1 MLEWLSTIFHR
12 GTIFASM
19 TSSCNGE
26 GKTEKKK
33 QLRKLKRI
41 EELGS
46 RESRRDVP
54 VDVCTKV
61 GTEEKWT
68 AKWEIILFSLILYS
82 IAPRTPTLV
91 HTLWKLKAKE
101 YSGLSLPEGQGG
113 AHWRTTD
120 CLVWCFAILCVCSLS
135 HVWLCAT
142 PRTVGHQV
150 PLSMMFSRQEFC
162 NGLPFFPPGYL
173 PDPGIKP
180 TLPCISGNVR
190 WVLCHWVKW
199 LESHLL
205 LEALSPHWVR

>member
-61 GTEEKWT
+61 GTERSEQQNGK
-68 AKWEIILFSLILYS
+68 LFS
-82 IAPRTPTLV
+82 
-91 HTLWKLKAKE
+91 
-101 YSGLSLPEGQGG
+101 
-113 AHWRTTD
+113 
-120 CLVWCFAILCVCSLS
+120 F
-135 HVWLCAT
+135 
-142 PRTVGHQV
+142 
-150 PLSMMFSRQEFC
+150 PLFC
-162 NGLPFFPPGYL
+162 IP
-173 PDPGIKP
+173 
-180 TLPCISGNVR
+180 
-190 WVLCHWVKW
+190 
-199 LESHLL
+199 
-205 LEALSPHWVR
+205 